1 MTMNKIEEVKK
12 SAEKIL
18 GFMNVSPKVTVEEGE
33 EDVINLTIEGEDL
46 NFLIGYRG
54 ESLDA
59 LQTLIGLMIFKKT
72 EAWTRVVVDINGYRK
87 QKMDKIEQITKT
99 YIDKVRFFGKE
110 VEMNP
115 MTPSERRQV
124 HTFIGE
130 YDDITS
136 ESTGEGQN
144 RRVVLKPKK

>member
-1 MTMNKIEEVKK
+1 MNKLEEVKK

-33 EDVINLTIEGEDL
+33 EGVINLTIEGDEL

-59 LQTLIGLMIFKKT
+59 MQTLVGLMIYKKT
-72 EAWTRVVVDINGYRK
+72 GEWTRVVVDINGYRK

-124 HTFIGE
+124 HTLIGE
-130 YDDITS
+130 YDDVVS

-144 RRVVLKPKK
+144 RRVVLKPKQ

>member
-1 MTMNKIEEVKK
+1 MTKLEEVKK

-18 GFMNVSPKVTVEEGE
+18 GFINVSPKLTVEEGE
-33 EDVINLTIEGEDL
+33 EGIVNLTIEGDDL

-59 LQTLIGLMIFKKT
+59 LQTLLGLMIFKKMGD
-72 EAWTRVVVDINGYRK
+72 WTRVIVDINGYRK

-99 YIDKVRFFGKE
+99 YIDKVRFFGKD
-110 VEMNP
+110 VEMSP

-124 HTFIGE
+124 HTFIAD

-144 RRVVLKPKK
+144 RRVVLKPKKG

>member
-1 MTMNKIEEVKK
+1 MNKLDEVKK
-12 SAEKIL
+12 SIEKIL
-18 GFMNVSPKVTVEEGE
+18 DFINVSPKITLEDGEEGI
-33 EDVINLTIEGEDL
+33 INLTIEADDL

-59 LQTLIGLMIFKKT
+59 LQTLLGLIIFKKT
-72 EAWTRVVVDINGYRK
+72 GEWTRVVVDINGYRK

-99 YIDKVRFFGKE
+99 YIDKVRFFGKD

-124 HTFIGE
+124 HTLIGE
-130 YDDITS
+130 YDDVVS

-144 RRVVLKPKK
+144 RRVVLKPKKN